1 MMGADAMRGIAA
13 ALLCA
18 VAAAG
23 SVGCRSR
30 SADTGETPAEAR
42 AALERTHAAYVDG
55 INSNKADVWLASLAS
70 DVVYLVPNRP
80 PVVGKQAVGSWI
92 EAYLDESHT
101 HWTKTLNELVVNG
114 PWAFGR
120 YDYSVSDNVVIHDPE
135 VEGGGTANDAGWGF
149 IVYHRDDD
157 GKWRVARDGW
167 GSAKPAR

>member
-1 MMGADAMRGIAA
+1 MMGTDVMRGIAA

-18 VAAAG
+18 VLAVG

-30 SADTGETPAEAR
+30 SAGTGETPAEAR
-42 AALERTHAAYVDG
+42 AALERTHRAYIDG
-55 INSNKADVWLASLAS
+55 INSNTADVWLESLAS
-70 DVVYLVPNRP
+70 DVVYFVPNRP

-101 HWTKTLNELVVNG
+101 HWSKTLNDLVVNG
-114 PWAFGR
+114 DWAFGR

-135 VEGGGTANDAGWGF
+135 VEGGGTANDTGWGF
-149 IVYHRDDD
+149 IVYHRDGD